1 MRNGIVWVAII
12 LLFVGVFGCHPRNTK
27 SSQGSGGYAGT
38 PANSIDGY
46 AKEHGISR
54 EEAAKRMRAQLVPP
68 GESNAERSPIATS
81 TANSETQNK

>member
-1 MRNGIVWVAII
+1 MRNGIVWVAIV
-12 LLFVGVFGCHPRNTK
+12 LVCVSVFGCHPRDTR
-27 SSQGSGGYAGT
+27 SGQGGYSGM

-54 EEAAKRMRAQLVPP
+54 AEAAKRMRAQLVPP
-68 GESNAERSPIATS
+68 GDSNAEKSPIVAN